1 MLWHPDPVVRRLQ
14 WARAVRSIAQGIAV
28 VDVSLYLAALHWSAV
43 AIGSVLAGAAIVG
56 GAMIAAVGPLS
67 DRWGRRPFLLVYD
80 ALAVAGALVLATSR
94 ATAPVAAAILI
105 TGFGRGQNGSAGPFT
120 PAEQAWLAHRLPSG
134 ERGVVFSQNNALA
147 FLGMGVGALLGGLPH
162 WWSQAL
168 PGAARF
174 APVFGL
180 VALLSSL
187 VWIIL
192 WKTPE
197 DRRRQNRAPAPPTLV
212 QRENHDLAR
221 LAVVNLF
228 NGLAQGFTG
237 PLIAYWFATRYH
249 ATTAAV
255 GAALA
260 GSFFATAGAAWL
272 AGQLSRS
279 QGAVRVVVWLQA
291 ISAAMVLLLPWMPS
305 LTSAA
310 ALNILRVA
318 LGRGG
323 QGARAAVSASLTRDT
338 RRGFALSVNS
348 LAFRVSSAAGPPMA
362 GWLWEAG
369 WAAGPF
375 AATALLQ
382 GMAVILYWQWFR
394 HRDVRPA
401 ASAYAAGDTP

>member
-1 MLWHPDPVVRRLQ
+1 M
-14 WARAVRSIAQGIAV
+14 
-28 VDVSLYLAALHWSAV
+28 
-43 AIGSVLAGAAIVG
+43 
-56 GAMIAAVGPLS
+56 
-67 DRWGRRPFLLVYD
+67 
-80 ALAVAGALVLATSR
+80 
-94 ATAPVAAAILI
+94 
-105 TGFGRGQNGSAGPFT
+105 
-120 PAEQAWLAHRLPSG
+120 
-134 ERGVVFSQNNALA
+134 
-147 FLGMGVGALLGGLPH
+147 
-162 WWSQAL
+162 
-168 PGAARF
+168 
-174 APVFGL
+174 
-180 VALLSSL
+180 
-187 VWIIL
+187 
-192 WKTPE
+192 
-197 DRRRQNRAPAPPTLV
+197 
-212 QRENHDLAR
+212 
-221 LAVVNLF
+221 VNLC

-279 QGAVRVVVWLQA
+279 RGAVRVVVWLQA
-291 ISAAMVLLLPWMPS
+291 ISAALVLLLPWMPT

-310 ALNILRVA
+310 ALTILRVA

-338 RRGFALSVNS
+338 RRGFALSINS
-348 LAFRVSSAAGPPMA
+348 LAFRVSSAAGPPLA

-369 WAAGPF
+369 WAVGPF

-401 ASAYAAGDTP
+401 ASAYAAGDTSS